1 MCFKLYF
8 KCVVVVFSQL
18 SLHGHVDPRSLLV
31 HGENVMWNQTE
42 NDEKESD
49 GDGEGMK
56 QLLKI
61 DRNNC
66 EAQRLDVQETVE
78 ATLVW

>member
-42 NDEKESD
+42 NEMRRKVMVMER
-49 GDGEGMK
+49 E
-56 QLLKI
+56 
-61 DRNNC
+61 
-66 EAQRLDVQETVE
+66 
-78 ATLVW
+78 